1 VTVNPASFLRE
12 QDGALFL
19 SLKVQ
24 PRAKRTELGGTV
36 GTELKLKVTA
46 PPVDSAANEAVL
58 EFLATLLDLPRRS
71 VTLVRGQTSQHKVIR
86 LEGLTLTQAALRL
99 NLP

>member
-1 VTVNPASFLRE
+1 MSPPPFLRE
-12 QDGALFL
+12 QDGALML

-24 PRAKRTELGGTV
+24 PRAKRNELAGTV

-58 EFLATLLDLPRRS
+58 EFIADTLGLPRRA
-71 VTLVRGQTSQHKVIR
+71 VNLVRGQTSQHKTLR
-86 LEGLTLTQAALRL
+86 LDGLTLDEAAARL
-99 NLP
+99 T